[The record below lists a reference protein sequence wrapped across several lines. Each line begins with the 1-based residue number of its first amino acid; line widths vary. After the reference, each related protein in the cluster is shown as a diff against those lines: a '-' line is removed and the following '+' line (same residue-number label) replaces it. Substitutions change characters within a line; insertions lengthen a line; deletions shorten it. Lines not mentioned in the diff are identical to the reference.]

1 MVKEFLS
8 QKGVDFNEIDISRD
22 PAGADELMSKTGRM
36 AVPVT
41 VIDGQTIVGFDRMR
55 LEQLIG
61 LAQVRDKRKPI
72 FGALVADSGKGG
84 GVVLGAYVGKV
95 NPGSAA
101 ERIGLAAGDI
111 ITELNGEVIANASDL
126 ENALS
131 KLVTGSSISVGLA
144 RDDKTISVEG
154 TL

>member
-8 QKGVDFNEIDISRD
+8 QKGVDFSEIDISRD

-41 VIDGQTIVGFDRMR
+41 VIDGQTIVGFDLMR

-61 LAQVRDKRKPI
+61 LARMREKRKPI
-72 FGALVADSGKGG
+72 FGALVADSGKRGG
-84 GVVLGAYVGKV
+84 TVLGAYVGKV

-101 ERIGLAAGDI
+101 ERIGLAAGDT
-111 ITELNGEVIANASDL
+111 ITELNGEGIANASDL

-131 KLVTGSSISVGLA
+131 TLVKGSSISVGLV
-144 RDDKTISVEG
+144 RGDETISVEG